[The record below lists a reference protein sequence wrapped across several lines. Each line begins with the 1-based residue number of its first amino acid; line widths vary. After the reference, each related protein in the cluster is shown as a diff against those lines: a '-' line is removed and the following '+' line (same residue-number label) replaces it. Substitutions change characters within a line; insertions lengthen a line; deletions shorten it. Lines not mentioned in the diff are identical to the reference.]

1 MPIIAMKLHFKPC
14 FPEEF
19 ANSFVEV
26 CADLQ
31 ISDALA
37 IGHSYGTIMM
47 RWFDLFC
54 PGLVQRRIFID
65 PICFKLWSHHVA
77 QKFFY
82 DSPNDAISY
91 GVKYIATM
99 EPGIAL
105 YMRDYFVWF
114 QNTYFTE
121 FLPSNTTIF
130 FAENDHIIDYKVVV
144 PYLEKF
150 PCISRKIEI
159 VKKSFHGKMLLMGD
173 LQPIFNA
180 IAADSYLNKS

>member
-1 MPIIAMKLHFKPC
+1 MPVIAMKLRMNPC
-14 FPEEF
+14 LPEEF
-19 ANSFVEV
+19 ANSFAEV

-31 ISDALA
+31 ISDALI

-65 PICFKLWSHHVA
+65 PICFRLWTHHTA
-77 QKFFY
+77 KNFFFREP
-82 DSPNDAISY
+82 DSAMSY
-91 GVKYIATM
+91 MVKYVATM

-130 FAENDHIIDYKVVV
+130 FAELDHIVEYKVVG
-144 PYLEKF
+144 PYLANF
-150 PCISRKIEI
+150 PCTSRKVIVIEGA
-159 VKKSFHGKMLLMGD
+159 FHGKMLIMGD
-173 LQPIFNA
+173 LEPIFQEVDTKY
-180 IAADSYLNKS
+180 I